1 MPVESSIM
9 TSLDE
14 LRAIHSQRIADER
27 ATFEAERM
35 AVVESRR
42 RAELAQRAAAE
53 TQLREEREAQIRL
66 EEARAAAEREARM
79 KLEATDAAERTR
91 YAAELD
97 AQRQVQEMELR
108 REEVAKKRPR
118 WMLAVTA
125 IAIAAGITLGYFA
138 VQSSRDADEASHKRA
153 IAEQEKEQA
162 RHVAQAADDQ
172 LAVIE
177 KDLDT
182 VHAKLEKAQAELL
195 VDETEASRLRAKQ
208 AVDAARA
215 EEAAERRRL
224 ADYNAKK
231 AADERHNGL
240 HNENCVGTATACIKR

>member
-1 MPVESSIM
+1 M

-42 RAELAQRAAAE
+42 RAEVVQRAAAE
-53 TQLREEREAQIRL
+53 AQLREERDAQIRL
-66 EEARAAAEREARM
+66 EEARVAVEREARM
-79 KLEATDAAERTR
+79 KLEAMDAAERTR

-97 AQRQVQEMELR
+97 ARRQAQEMELR

-118 WMLAVTA
+118 WMIVVTTIAV
-125 IAIAAGITLGYFA
+125 AAGITLGYFA
-138 VQSSRDADEASHKRA
+138 VQSSRDADEASQKRA
-153 IAEQEKEQA
+153 IAEQQKEQA
-162 RHVAQAADDQ
+162 RQVAQAAEGQ

-177 KDLDT
+177 SNLDT
-182 VHAKLEKAQAELL
+182 VHTKLERALALL
-195 VDETEASRLRAKQ
+195 ATADKEADWTRAKQ
-208 AVDAARA
+208 AVAAARA

-224 ADYNAKK
+224 EDWKAKK
-231 AADERHNGL
+231 LLDEKRKGL
-240 HNENCVGTATACIKR
+240 HNEGCVDTPTGCVKR